1 MKTIAGIQFTESGIL
16 IEKKYNKDTSVFPV
30 PNKELYTG
38 KYLDIAK
45 RLAKYRMADC
55 YRKLHSNLTKAKY
68 ISEDMIAWEGGRFNI
83 KVWESLERIL
93 TLTDVRDMDLLQC
106 QQLIRCML
114 LNSRSWLYDHNTE
127 TWEEITSGDI
137 QCTEAFKLFI
147 TEHMVYL
154 ASVQKDL
161 EAKASC
167 R

>member
-16 IEKKYNKDTSVFPV
+16 IEKKYNIDNSVFPV
-30 PNKELYTG
+30 TNKELFTG
-38 KYLDIAK
+38 KFLDIAK
-45 RLAKYRMADC
+45 RVAKYRMAEC
-55 YRKLHSNLTKAKY
+55 YKKLHSNLAKAKY

-83 KVWESLERIL
+83 KVWESLENIL
-93 TLTDVRDMDLLQC
+93 TLTDVRDLNLLQC
-106 QQLIRCML
+106 QQLIRSML

-137 QCTEAFKLFI
+137 QCTDAFKLFI
-147 TEHMVYL
+147 TEHMMHL
-154 ASVQKDL
+154 ASVQKDP